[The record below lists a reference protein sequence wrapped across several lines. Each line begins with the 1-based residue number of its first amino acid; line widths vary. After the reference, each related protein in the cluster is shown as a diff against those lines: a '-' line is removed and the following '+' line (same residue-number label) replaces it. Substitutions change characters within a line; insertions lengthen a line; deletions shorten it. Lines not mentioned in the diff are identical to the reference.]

1 MFTHAGDRESLKQ
14 RWKKHLKQALN
25 LLKKSKFHS
34 QKKKNTKL
42 LSQCISNKT
51 IRNLLATLGS
61 GLVGF
66 GLESLQG
73 LGRAA
78 RNIKHSRLVCFPC
91 NFRSNWNGYFWETNI

>member
-1 MFTHAGDRESLKQ
+1 METGVTLVEEIKIPFTEEKEYKAI
-14 RWKKHLKQALN
+14 
-25 LLKKSKFHS
+25 KSMY
-34 QKKKNTKL
+34 L
-42 LSQCISNKT
+42 NKT

-78 RNIKHSRLVCFPC
+78 RNIKTAQDLYVFLAILGTTFASIALLLLLP
-91 NFRSNWNGYFWETNI
+91 SLILLLPDE